1 MDCCHGHKLGPP
13 LPSLAATN
21 GLGNARHA
29 TAAPLHR
36 VSFSPSAA
44 LFFGPQ
50 TGHLPRSLAARH
62 RTRPPIP
69 FTPSLTRLP
78 FWRGKLRI
86 AATSNSLLL
95 FLSRFCCAFYL
106 FIGLFIFWRFS
117 YRNSILNSVKI
128 WILDNYLQERK
139 EIFEFWRII
148 VLPGVIDSKWN
159 FIIRGRDLLFFL
171 FLDLF
176 IVVSFWNFVSR
187 GIKFVVITMDP
198 SSNFIYIEKILFSFV
213 KGYEYSFLFFFFFT
227 SKVTSF
233 APEYIR

>member
-1 MDCCHGHKLGPP
+1 MRGTRLPP
-13 LPSLAATN
+13 HCTALAFHPPPPCFSARKPAT
-21 GLGNARHA
+21 
-29 TAAPLHR
+29 P
-36 VSFSPSAA
+36 
-44 LFFGPQ
+44 
-50 TGHLPRSLAARH
+50 PRSLAARH

-148 VLPGVIDSKWN
+148 VLPGVIYSTDSKWN
-159 FIIRGRDLLFFL
+159 FIIRKRDLLFFL
-171 FLDLF
+171 FFDLF
-176 IVVSFWNFVSR
+176 IVVSFWNFVS
-187 GIKFVVITMDP
+187 K
-198 SSNFIYIEKILFSFV
+198 
-213 KGYEYSFLFFFFFT
+213 
-227 SKVTSF
+227 
-233 APEYIR
+233 

>member
-1 MDCCHGHKLGPP
+1 MRGTRLPP
-13 LPSLAATN
+13 HCTALAFHPPPPCFSARKPATPPS
-21 GLGNARHA
+21 
-29 TAAPLHR
+29 
-36 VSFSPSAA
+36 
-44 LFFGPQ
+44 
-50 TGHLPRSLAARH
+50 PRSLAARH

-148 VLPGVIDSKWN
+148 VLPGVIYSTDSKWN
-159 FIIRGRDLLFFL
+159 FIIQGRDLLFFL

-176 IVVSFWNFVSR
+176 IVVSFWNFVS
-187 GIKFVVITMDP
+187 K
-198 SSNFIYIEKILFSFV
+198 
-213 KGYEYSFLFFFFFT
+213 
-227 SKVTSF
+227 
-233 APEYIR
+233 

>member
-1 MDCCHGHKLGPP
+1 MRG
-13 LPSLAATN
+13 
-21 GLGNARHA
+21 
-29 TAAPLHR
+29 
-36 VSFSPSAA
+36 
-44 LFFGPQ
+44 
-50 TGHLPRSLAARH
+50 
-62 RTRPPIP
+62 
-69 FTPSLTRLP
+69 TRLP
-78 FWRGKLRI
+78 PHCTALAFHPPPPCFSARKP
-86 AATSNSLLL
+86 ATSPARWLLAIEPDHQS
-95 FLSRFCCAFYL
+95 LSRPLWRAYL
-106 FIGLFIFWRFS
+106 FDAGNYGLPLLQIPSFYSYRDSVVLFIYLLVCLFFWRFS
-117 YRNSILNSVKI
+117 YRYSILNSVKI